1 MGGFLAKGGIM
12 SSIPGYTFGNESL
25 APSPVSLEDLA
36 RLEST
41 VLWTQDDAKALRRAG
56 EILAPQTDRILDV
69 WYGFVGSHDFLIAS
83 FAGADGTADPDYL
96 GAVRARFAQW
106 IVDTCMRNRD
116 QQWLDYQHEIAL
128 RHTAAKKNR
137 TDGVNSTASEIN
149 LRYIIAF
156 IVPLTVTIRPFLA
169 EQGADA
175 DEVEAMY
182 LAWSKSVTLT
192 AALWAEPYS
201 SAW

>member
-1 MGGFLAKGGIM
+1 MIIFPAKGVKT
-12 SSIPGYTFGNESL
+12 SSIPGYTYGSKTL
-25 APSPVSLEDLA
+25 ATSPVSLEDLA

-41 VLWTQDDAKALRRAG
+41 VLWTDDDVAALRRAG
-56 EILAPQTDRILDV
+56 EILGPQADRILDV

-83 FAGADGTADPDYL
+83 FAGADGTANPDYL

-106 IVDTCMRNRD
+106 IVDVCSRDRD
-116 QQWLDYQHEIAL
+116 QEWLDYQHEIAL
-128 RHTAAKKNR
+128 RHTAAKKNL
-137 TDGVNSTASEIN
+137 TDGVSSPASVIN

-156 IVPLTVTIRPFLA
+156 IVPLTATIRPFLA
-169 EQGADA
+169 EQAPDA

-182 LAWSKSVTLT
+182 QAWFKSVTIT

-201 SAW
+201 PSW

>member
-1 MGGFLAKGGIM
+1 M
-12 SSIPGYTFGNESL
+12 STIPGYTFGSESL

-36 RLEST
+36 RLEGA
-41 VLWTQDDAKALRRAG
+41 VLWTPDDAHALRRAG
-56 EILAPQTDRILDV
+56 EILGPQTDRILDV

-83 FAGADGTADPDYL
+83 FAGADGTANPDYL

-106 IVDTCMRNRD
+106 IVDTCSRDHD

-128 RHTAAKKNR
+128 RHTAAKKNL
-137 TDGVNSTASEIN
+137 TDGVSSTASEIT

-156 IVPLTVTIRPFLA
+156 IVPLTATIRPFLTG
-169 EQGADA
+169 QGADA

-182 LAWSKSVTLT
+182 QAWFKSVTLT

-201 SAW
+201 SSW

>member
-1 MGGFLAKGGIM
+1 MP
-12 SSIPGYTFGNESL
+12 SIPGYTFGSESL
-25 APSPVSLEDLA
+25 APSPVSLADLA
-36 RLEST
+36 RLEAA
-41 VLWTQDDAKALRRAG
+41 VLWTQDDASALRRAG
-56 EILAPQTDRILDV
+56 EILGPQTDRILDV

-83 FAGADGTADPDYL
+83 FAGADGTANPDYL
-96 GAVRARFAQW
+96 EAVRSRFAQW
-106 IVDTCMRNRD
+106 IKDTCSRDRD

-128 RHTAAKKNR
+128 RHTAEKKNR
-137 TDGVNSTASEIN
+137 TDGVGSTASEIN

-182 LAWSKSVTLT
+182 QAWCKAVTLT

-201 SAW
+201 SSW